1 MKYFLIIATIFFSIL
16 FTQNKAISST
26 VIDENGDPIRGVNIY
41 STEFG
46 TTSNDQGFFT
56 IEMKNNEKI
65 TFSHISYNTTIYYAD
80 SIKNTVI
87 MTSKTIFGE
96 KIIVKGELRNKDILH
111 TPASVSVLQSNELR
125 QNDKIHFQNIIESIS
140 NLNYNGGTSRP
151 RYFQIRGIG
160 ERSQYAG
167 ESPPNF
173 SVGFNI
179 DGIDFSGIGMAGSLF
194 DIQQVEIFKGPQ
206 SSVNGANSLAGQ
218 INLISNKPTPY
229 FTGDGQL
236 ILGNDNMKNIG
247 LAVGGPIFKKLLFRL
262 AIQQSFQNGFRK
274 NTFLN
279 KNDTNKKDEF
289 NSRAKIKWQIFPK
302 LIIELTQFNANL
314 NNGYDIWA
322 VNNNKEFITYSDSL
336 GYDSQKSTA
345 NSLKLNFND
354 ILKINSFYEYTNSN
368 NEIEH
373 SYDGDWGNN
382 DFWLADPYYFNQ
394 DSTGWAYSFWDKTI
408 RKRSKDSHEFRTSSN
423 ISNISTIIGFYVS
436 NLYEVDNAKGYLF
449 GGDATDL
456 KSKFS
461 LHNSALYAQVSIK
474 DVSDFSSTINV
485 RVEESQTYYEST
497 GSNWGYPIPEIS
509 EKLGQ
514 FFSCFRISFTY
525 SANQN
530 LNIYSNLSKGYKI
543 GGINQNPKLSNSNRF
558 FDPEYNTN
566 FEIGSKFRSK
576 KLALNMSVFNMSRS
590 DQQIQIS
597 SQQESGNPN
606 SFIFYTSNAASG
618 WNRGLELDSKL
629 FLNKNLTFL
638 TSLGLLKTH
647 INEFIFP
654 INDTSFDSL
663 GNREQAM
670 APSYNFSLGINYLNN
685 SGFFASLELT
695 KKDSYYFSDSH
706 DQMNDSYQI
715 INSNIGI
722 KKKGYSF
729 SIWGKNIFDR
739 RYSDRGFYFANEP
752 IWNMDI
758 KYHDY
763 PDKLYLSYANP
774 IEYGIMLKTH
784 F

>member
-26 VIDENGDPIRGVNIY
+26 VVDENGDPIRGVNIY

-87 MTSKTIFGE
+87 MTSKTIFSE

-125 QNDKIHFQNIIESIS
+125 QNDKIHFQNIMESIS

-218 INLISNKPTPY
+218 INLISNKPTSY

-236 ILGNDNMKNIG
+236 ILGNDNMKSIA
-247 LAVGGPIFKKLLFRL
+247 LALGGPILKRLSFRL
-262 AIQQSFQNGFRK
+262 AVQQSFQNGFRE
-274 NTFLN
+274 N
-279 KNDTNKKDEF
+279 KFYQRNDTNKKDEF
-289 NSRAKIKWQIFPK
+289 NLRAKIKWQIFPK
-302 LIIELTQFNANL
+302 LIIELTNFNANL

-322 VNNNKEFITYSDSL
+322 VDNNDEFITYTDSL
-336 GYDSQKSTA
+336 GRDSQQSTA
-345 NSLKLNFND
+345 NSLKLNLNDFFNT
-354 ILKINSFYEYTNSN
+354 NSFYVYTKSN
-368 NEIEH
+368 NQMEH
-373 SYDGDWGNN
+373 SYDGDWGN
-382 DFWLADPYYFNQ
+382 DSFWLAEPYYFNQ
-394 DSTGWAYSFWDKTI
+394 DSEGWAYSFWDETI
-408 RKRSKDSHEFRTSSN
+408 RKRKRESHEFRISSN
-423 ISNISTIIGFYVS
+423 LSNLSWIIGFYNS
-436 NLYEVDNAKGYLF
+436 NLKELDTAKGYLF

-456 KSKFS
+456 KSEFS
-461 LHNSALYAQVSIK
+461 INNNAIYGQISLKHLLNLTSSINIRIEQNK
-474 DVSDFSSTINV
+474 TIYHS
-485 RVEESQTYYEST
+485 RGLS
-497 GSNWGYPIPEIS
+497 WGDPILEVS
-509 EKLGQ
+509 EKLAH
-514 FFSCFRISFTY
+514 FFSGFRFSTTY
-525 SANQN
+525 SLSKN

-543 GGINQNPKLSNSNRF
+543 GGINQNPKLTYSNRF

-566 FEIGSKFRSK
+566 FEIGSKFRSNK
-576 KLALNMSVFNMSRS
+576 FALNITIFNMSRI
-590 DQQIQIS
+590 DQQVQIS
-597 SQQESGNPN
+597 SQQDIDNPT
-606 SFIFYTSNAASG
+606 SFTYYTSNATSG

-629 FLNKNLTFL
+629 FLNKNLNFY
-638 TSLGLLKTH
+638 TSLGLLKTN
-647 INEFIFP
+647 INEFIYP
-654 INDTSFDSL
+654 IDDSTFVTL

-670 APSYNFSLGINYLNN
+670 SPSYNLSLGINYLND

-722 KKKGYSF
+722 KKKGFSF
-729 SIWGKNIFDR
+729 SIWGKNIFDQ
-739 RYSDRGFYFANEP
+739 RYIDRGFYFGNEP
-752 IWNMDI
+752 IWNAEDG
-758 KYHDY
+758 YHDY
-763 PDKLYLSYANP
+763 PEKLYLGYANP